1 MLPLIYEI
9 SSAFYDK
16 MKKVKARIFDQDKV
30 IALKP
35 MAKNPDDTVIN
46 DVSANFEK
54 PPEQFL
60 TQAQKKQL
68 NTLKEKY
75 PHLYSNRILLK

>member
-9 SSAFYDK
+9 SIAFYDK
-16 MKKVKARIFDQDKV
+16 MKEVKARIFDQDKV

-35 MAKNPDDTVIN
+35 MTETPDDTVIN

-68 NTLKEKY
+68 
-75 PHLYSNRILLK
+75 